1 MDEQIE
7 TLTIDVRAE
16 TSGFAADMNRLRG
29 ELDGALAGG
38 LDRAGQRLE
47 TGLIRALR
55 SGHLG
60 FEDLRKTALSV
71 LDEIAAAALNTG
83 LNSLFGGNSGQG
95 GGLGGGLVGGLLG
108 LLGLPGRAT
117 GGPVSPGRAYRVG
130 ERGPEV
136 FVPTSSGRIETG
148 GARTGGPVNITIH
161 VHGQRDA
168 GAPQALQRS
177 SRQIARMVQAGLA
190 RD

>member
-16 TSGFAADMNRLRG
+16 TGGFAADMNRLRS
-29 ELDGALAGG
+29 ELDGSLAGG
-38 LDRAGQRLE
+38 LERAGQRLE
-47 TGLIRALR
+47 TGLVRALR
-55 SGHLG
+55 SGNLG
-60 FEDLRKTALSV
+60 FEDLRRTALSV
-71 LDEIAAAALNTG
+71 LDEIAAAALSTG
-83 LNSLFGGNSGQG
+83 LNSLFGGNAGQ
-95 GGLGGGLVGGLLG
+95 GGGLVGGLLG

-136 FVPTSSGRIETG
+136 FVPTTSGRIETG
-148 GARTGGPVNITIH
+148 GARGGGPVNITVH
-161 VHGQRDA
+161 VHGQRDV

-190 RD
+190 NG